1 MEGSKQAQP
10 GTVALFWVEKLR
22 GASFPVPFC
31 RWWVLRLLTGDLSQQ
46 LKSQEFLRLV
56 YIYCQKKMWYFNWHS
71 SLRFCLTW
79 LSKAGQLLWIW
90 GHRAVVKHEQ
100 WTECPRGQRRWDGKQ
115 ERKRGSHCSGAA
127 RLLHDRE
134 SHEILLGS
142 LGWRS
147 WEYEMDILFGYGYF
161 ALLKSVIYKNAKLEV
176 GQVKDWEF
184 VIT

>member
-79 LSKAGQLLWIW
+79 LSKAGQLPWIW

-100 WTECPRGQRRWDGKQ
+100 WTSGQSVHEDREGEMGNRKGKEGHTAVVLPGFYMTGRAMRFCWVLWDG
-115 ERKRGSHCSGAA
+115 GAESMKWIFYLA
-127 RLLHDRE
+127 MVTLH
-134 SHEILLGS
+134 
-142 LGWRS
+142 
-147 WEYEMDILFGYGYF
+147 F
-161 ALLKSVIYKNAKLEV
+161 
-176 GQVKDWEF
+176 
-184 VIT
+184 

>member
-1 MEGSKQAQP
+1 MFS
-10 GTVALFWVEKLR
+10 VEKLR
-22 GASFPVPFC
+22 GASFPFPFY

-79 LSKAGQLLWIW
+79 LSKPGQLPWIW
-90 GHRAVVKHEQ
+90 GHRAVVEHEQ
-100 WTECPRGQRRWDGKQ
+100 WTECPRGQRRWDGKR
-115 ERKRGSHCSGAA
+115 ERKRGSHCSEPLPGFKWQGEPW
-127 RLLHDRE
+127 D
-134 SHEILLGS
+134 SVLGC

-147 WEYEMDILFGYGYF
+147 WEHEMDILFGYGYF
-161 ALLKSVIYKNAKLEV
+161 ALLKSVIYKNAKLEI
-176 GQVKDWEF
+176 GQVKDWEV